1 MPHCPNCNNNIEID
15 AKKCAN
21 CDARFDSADAW
32 KPVPEGGSA
41 IQRSRAPSLTAKIR
55 GKGWVGVSGQLI
67 AWSISI
73 MAGTGVAFLVWVG
86 VIAIVGL
93 FVVILSWM
101 IAFAAFAA
109 GLYTQEFVW
118 LSLSDWVEHWLKRF
132 DSVHS
137 RSKIA

>member
-1 MPHCPNCNNNIEID
+1 
-15 AKKCAN
+15 
-21 CDARFDSADAW
+21 
-32 KPVPEGGSA
+32 
-41 IQRSRAPSLTAKIR
+41 
-55 GKGWVGVSGQLI
+55 
-67 AWSISI
+67 